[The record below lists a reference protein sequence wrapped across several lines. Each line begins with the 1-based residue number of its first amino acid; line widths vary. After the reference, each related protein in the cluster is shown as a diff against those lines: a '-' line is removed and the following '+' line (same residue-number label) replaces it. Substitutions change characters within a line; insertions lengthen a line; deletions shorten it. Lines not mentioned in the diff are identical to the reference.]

1 MVCANNV
8 KYMAMYS
15 DSTLGKRVKE
25 AYGWLESEG
34 LVPDGTTEKVSINSL
49 RRGGN
54 TAAAAEGIRR
64 SIRQKHGR
72 WKSEGMPDEYDDFA
86 EGEGVA
92 VSRALQ
98 ARLNRR

>member
-1 MVCANNV
+1 
-8 KYMAMYS
+8 
-15 DSTLGKRVKE
+15 
-25 AYGWLESEG
+25 
-34 LVPDGTTEKVSINSL
+34 VSSL

-64 SIRQKHGR
+64 AVRQKHGR
-72 WKSEGMPDEYDDFA
+72 WKSEGMPDVYDDYA
-86 EGEGVA
+86 EGERVA

>member
-1 MVCANNV
+1 MCANKV
-8 KYMAMYS
+8 KENTKYS

-25 AYGWLESEG
+25 AYTWLEKQQM
-34 LVPDGTTEKVSINSL
+34 VPGGTTERVSINSL

-54 TAAAAEGIRR
+54 TAAAAEGIRK

-72 WKSEGMPDEYDDFA
+72 WRSEDMPDEYDDYGS
-86 EGEGVA
+86 GEQMA
-92 VSRALQ
+92 VSKALQ